1 MAKRRTGGIQRRT
14 RASQEAMG
22 RRLET
27 PRSRLPWPIIALVGL
42 VALAVVAVLVALV
55 AGSRPNPNA
64 GTAQPDD
71 GRAHIPNCSPGAY
84 SSVPATSGCHDGS
97 PGAWG
102 VYAAPAQETQMIH
115 NLEHGGIVI
124 WYQPDLLE
132 AEQIEQLEGYV
143 NTQVQSNRF
152 KVILAPWAGEDFG
165 HPIALNAWQW
175 QLYQDTVD
183 LGVIRD
189 FVSIHYGDAPEPN
202 GGPGPPAV

>member
-1 MAKRRTGGIQRRT
+1 MSRQ
-14 RASQEAMG
+14 
-22 RRLET
+22 LET
-27 PRSRLPWPIIALVGL
+27 PRSRIPWPIIALVGL

-71 GRAHIPNCSPGAY
+71 GRAHIPNCSLGGY
-84 SSVPATSGCHDGS
+84 SSVPPTSGCHDGS
-97 PGAWG
+97 PGSWG
-102 VYAAPAQETQMIH
+102 VYTAPAQETQMIH

-124 WYQPDLLE
+124 WYQPDQLD
-132 AEQIEQLEGYV
+132 AEQIGELEDYV

-152 KVILAPWAGEDFG
+152 KVILAPWAGQDFE
-165 HPIALNAWQW
+165 HPIALTAWQYL
-175 QLYQDTVD
+175 LYQDTVD